1 MPIQQIESVNKI
13 LLELEL
19 NKIPQIIVL
28 NKADLLDEQSIEAL
42 NRQISL
48 DTDAEIVAVSAIQNK
63 SLKPLIEKIGEILSK
78 DLLSKVCGSIS
89 VTQLN
94 SEF

>member
-1 MPIQQIESVNKI
+1 MHRIRAPIQQIESVNKI

-48 DTDAEIVAVSAIQNK
+48 DTDAGIVAVSAIQSK
-63 SLKPLIEKIGEILSK
+63 TLKPLIEKIGETLSRDLSK
-78 DLLSKVCGSIS
+78 FAVNF
-89 VTQLN
+89 V
-94 SEF
+94 